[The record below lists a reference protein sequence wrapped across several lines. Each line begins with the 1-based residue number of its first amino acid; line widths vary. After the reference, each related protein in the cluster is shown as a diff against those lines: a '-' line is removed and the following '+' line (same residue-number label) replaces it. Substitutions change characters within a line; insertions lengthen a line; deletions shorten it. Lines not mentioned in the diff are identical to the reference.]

1 MLVDITLS
9 DKDCRYQQ
17 CKYNNN
23 GECTNIKARL
33 DCLVT
38 SLAVLGIGES
48 EVEESEVIP
57 DKS

>member
-23 GECTNIKARL
+23 GECINIKARL

-48 EVEESEVIP
+48 VIEESEIIS